1 MPPKKRTASKRTATT
16 KKRPHIVLV
25 PIPSRRGQQRGGSF
39 LSDLGDTFNG
49 TLRGASQMGMQMLPM
64 MMMGRM

>member
-1 MPPKKRTASKRTATT
+1 MPPKRKAATKKTST

-25 PIPSRRGQQRGGSF
+25 PIPTRGRGQKRGGSF

-49 TLRGASQMGMQMLPM
+49 TLGGTSQMGMQMLPM
-64 MMMGRM
+64 MMMERM

>member
-1 MPPKKRTASKRTATT
+1 MPPKKRTTTKKTST

-25 PIPSRRGQQRGGSF
+25 PIPTRRGQQRGGSF

-49 TLRGASQMGMQMLPM
+49 TLRAGSQMGMQMLPM